1 MPRVAKQIPTSQEE
15 TGRRP
20 LPHGQREI
28 RDPAEFLD
36 PLTLSRKEG
45 WRAYVEAPRPEP
57 PDRLSTRQ
65 IRNLSPEAAEEY
77 NERRSVWHAN
87 FGTIQT
93 AKVKVAARQIDL
105 FVKSNQQRWGLKP
118 ALALTGL
125 PGLGKTELVNSF
137 AKQFHQQRINRYGV
151 MTSNG
156 SERWS
161 VCRIGMKG
169 ITGVKE
175 FAWAF
180 LNFYAHPER
189 GTADNFLA
197 QAEDLVRECETELLI
212 VDDLHFL
219 RGQYPRVTDLSN
231 LFKYI
236 ADNFGLTLLFIGIG
250 LDERAALIDDQG
262 SYASHE
268 MDQLLRF
275 TTKVKFSKYELKT
288 VAGNKDWHRLLLTI
302 EQLLI
307 LANNRPGM
315 LVGDL
320 SPYLHARSGG
330 HIGSLMT
337 LLRLGCQ
344 YAIADGSERITKKLL
359 DTFEIDSAAELAR
372 RQLAMKR
379 TPRSGKPPRS

>member
-1 MPRVAKQIPTSQEE
+1 MSTARAKQISTPQLTS
-15 TGRRP
+15 GRP
-20 LPHGQREI
+20 STPQDQREQ

-45 WRAYVEAPRPEP
+45 WRAYVQDPRPEQ
-57 PDRLSTRQ
+57 PDRLSTRK
-65 IRNLSPEAAEEY
+65 IRNLSAEAADEY

-93 AKVKVAARQIDL
+93 ARVKEAARQIDL

-125 PGLGKTELVNSF
+125 PGLGKTELVNSY
-137 AKQFHQQRINRYGV
+137 AKQFHRQRISRYGEF
-151 MTSNG
+151 TSSG
-156 SERWS
+156 SERWPA
-161 VCRIGMKG
+161 CRIGMKG

-175 FAWAF
+175 FNWAF
-180 LNFYAHPER
+180 LNFYAHPGR

-197 QAEDLVRECETELLI
+197 QAEDLVRECNTELLI

-219 RGQYPRVTDLSN
+219 RGQYPKVTDLSN
-231 LFKYI
+231 QFKYV
-236 ADNFGLTLLFIGIG
+236 ADNLGVTIIFIGIG

-262 SYASHE
+262 SYKSHE

-275 TTKVKFSKYELKT
+275 TTKVNFSQYELKT
-288 VAGNKDWHRLLLTI
+288 IAGRKDWHQLLLTI
-302 EQLLI
+302 EQLLV

-320 SPYLHARSGG
+320 NSYLHDRSGG

-344 YAIADGSERITKKLL
+344 HAIDDGSERITKKLL
-359 DTFEIDSAAELAR
+359 DTFEIDSAAELGR

-379 TPRSGKPPRS
+379 RRVKAS